1 MLAEIGKF
9 CAASKHKLAYLKEC
23 MLTLFDVC
31 TKRFILGALICN
43 PIHFYN
49 CILLQRLPTLFGISL
64 LNTFMS
70 VSTTTTNTATL

>member
-1 MLAEIGKF
+1 MLAQIGKL
-9 CAASKHKLAYLKEC
+9 KLAYLNGEY
-23 MLTLFDVC
+23 MLTTLFDVYI
-31 TKRFILGALICN
+31 KRFISGALICN